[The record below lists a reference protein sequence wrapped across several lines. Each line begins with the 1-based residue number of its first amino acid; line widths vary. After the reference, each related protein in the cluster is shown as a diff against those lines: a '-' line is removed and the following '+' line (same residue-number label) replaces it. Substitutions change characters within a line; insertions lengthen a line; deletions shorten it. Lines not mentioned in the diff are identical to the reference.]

1 MFAGESWIVIAAAF
15 ALDLILGDPLSWP
28 HPVRWMGRAVT
39 VLEPI
44 LRRWIRRSF
53 VAGLM
58 LVGILVPTTWA
69 LGFGAILTAGHL
81 SAVLARA
88 VQVAILWTCLSTR
101 ALYTAAMAVQRA
113 LVRQDLGAAREAA
126 EMIVGRETGHL
137 DAEGVSRA
145 AVETVAENL
154 VDGVVAPLFFALLG
168 GAPLAL
174 AYKMVNTLDS
184 MVGYRSPRYLEF
196 GRAAARLDDIAN
208 FLPARLSVFL
218 IAVPAAIF
226 FRRGRAAWRTT
237 RRDGRRHLSPNAG
250 WPEAAFAGAL
260 GVRLGGPNRYHG
272 QMVNKPYIGAEHRPV
287 QVTDIARACDLMLAS
302 ALFTAV
308 LAAGL
313 ALVLGGLR

>member
-1 MFAGESWIVIAAAF
+1 MFVGDSWVVIAAAF
-15 ALDLILGDPLSWP
+15 ALDLILGDPPSWP
-28 HPVRWMGRAVT
+28 HPVRWMGRAARI
-39 VLEPI
+39 LEPF
-44 LRRWIRRSF
+44 LRRWRRRPF
-53 VAGLM
+53 AAGVL
-58 LVGILVPTTWA
+58 LVLLLVPTTWA
-69 LGFGAILTAGHL
+69 LGFGAILAAGYL
-81 SAVLARA
+81 SPVLAQA
-88 VQVAILWTCLSTR
+88 VQVVILWTCLSTR

-113 LVRQDLGAAREAA
+113 LVRQDLGAARKTVG
-126 EMIVGRETGHL
+126 MIVGRETGHL

-154 VDGVVAPLFFALLG
+154 VDGVVAPLFFAVLG

-184 MVGYRSPRYLEF
+184 MVGYRSPRYLQF
-196 GRAAARLDDIAN
+196 GRAAARLDDAAN
-208 FLPARLSVFL
+208 YLPARLSVAL
-218 IAVPAAIF
+218 IAGPAAILLG
-226 FRRGRAAWRTT
+226 RGRQSWRTA
-237 RRDGRRHLSPNAG
+237 RRDGKRHLSPNAG
-250 WPEAAFAGAL
+250 WSEAAFAGAL

-272 QMVNKPYIGAEHRPV
+272 QMVNKPYIGAEHRSV

>member
-1 MFAGESWIVIAAAF
+1 
-15 ALDLILGDPLSWP
+15 
-28 HPVRWMGRAVT
+28 
-39 VLEPI
+39 
-44 LRRWIRRSF
+44 
-53 VAGLM
+53 
-58 LVGILVPTTWA
+58 
-69 LGFGAILTAGHL
+69 
-81 SAVLARA
+81 
-88 VQVAILWTCLSTR
+88 
-101 ALYTAAMAVQRA
+101 
-113 LVRQDLGAAREAA
+113 
-126 EMIVGRETGHL
+126 
-137 DAEGVSRA
+137 
-145 AVETVAENL
+145 
-154 VDGVVAPLFFALLG
+154 VVAPLFFALLG

-218 IAVPAAIF
+218 IAAPAAIF
-226 FRRGRAAWRTT
+226 FRRGRAAWRTA

-250 WPEAAFAGAL
+250 WSEAAFAGAL

-272 QMVNKPYIGAEHRPV
+272 QMVNKPYIGAEHRSV